1 MVGIQFKYKR
11 VKNMKKQSLILPVL
25 LLTMVLPLG
34 ACTDPKQPDTPA
46 PPSTIQPQTS
56 VEIPDE
62 EQYPPVT
69 EDAELEMAK
78 RFVHGSV
85 GYDSVL

>member
-1 MVGIQFKYKR
+1 
-11 VKNMKKQSLILPVL
+11 MKKQSLILPVL

-78 RFVHGSV
+78 RLFTEAS
-85 GYDSVL
+85 DMIL